1 MVVMNLMLVPALDVS
16 RLEHNVNLLYIFA
29 AVN

>member
-16 RLEHNVNLLYIFA
+16 RLEHNVNLLYILQL
-29 AVN
+29 